1 MTKRVFISYAKGD
14 KGYAEKLYS
23 DLQQAGVK
31 PWLDSVDLVPG
42 QPGEVAIR
50 RAISDCSY
58 FIAILSSRSV
68 RKKGHVQKEIR
79 HALDIAEEYPE
90 DKIFIIPVRIDE
102 CEPSF
107 EGLRRLHRADL
118 FPSYEEGIKDLL
130 RVFSYESEEKQA
142 LVEVDVRKK
151 AGMISKLTDR
161 GFGFIQGHEQQIFF
175 HHSELEGVTF
185 AELGVGD
192 NVYFSIAESPKG
204 QIALGV
210 QRV

>member
-1 MTKRVFISYAKGD
+1 M
-14 KGYAEKLYS
+14 
-23 DLQQAGVK
+23 
-31 PWLDSVDLVPG
+31 DLVPG
-42 QPGEVAIR
+42 QPWEAAIR
-50 RAISDCSY
+50 RAISDSSY
-58 FIAILSSRSV
+58 FIVILSSRSV
-68 RKKGHVQKEIR
+68 EKKGHVQKEIR
-79 HALDIAEEYPE
+79 HALDIADQYPE

-118 FPSYEEGIKDLL
+118 FPSYEEGIRDLL
-130 RVFSYESEEKQA
+130 RVFTYESEEKQA

-175 HHSELEGVTF
+175 HHSEVEGVTF